1 MNVVEINNLAFGYSK
16 RNPVFANLNLTIKQG
31 HIYGLLGPNGA
42 GKTTLLKLMT
52 GTLFPRKGTVHLWGK
67 NAGERLAETL
77 RKTYFL
83 QEEFAF
89 PNWSFTRIAQ
99 LHGQFY
105 PDFSFER
112 FRKALER
119 LGNVPD
125 KPMHK
130 LSRGMKQKVAL
141 AIALATQS
149 EFLIMDEPFRGLDVP
164 SRHELRRLI
173 IEHFDTSKT
182 MIISTHELREVNNL
196 LDHVI
201 FIWEG
206 KVLLSSSIN
215 QLASMVSI
223 GFSSHKPTDALYSEE
238 VGGQWK
244 AVFPKGNSQ
253 QEVDL
258 EFLFVAITRS
268 RALREFINN
277 HQIQES

>member
-1 MNVVEINNLAFGYSK
+1 MNVVEIRNLAFGYNKGKS
-16 RNPVFANLNLTIKQG
+16 VFANLNLTIKQG

-52 GTLFPRKGTVHLWGK
+52 GNLFPQEGTVHVWGK
-67 NAGERLAETL
+67 EARKRLAETL
-77 RKTYFL
+77 QKTYFL
-83 QEEFAF
+83 QEEIPF
-89 PNWSFTRIAQ
+89 PNWKFSHIAQ
-99 LHGQFY
+99 LHGQFF
-105 PDFSFER
+105 PNFSFER
-112 FRKALER
+112 FQELLKR
-119 LGNVPD
+119 LGDVPD
-125 KPMHK
+125 IPMHN

-141 AIALATQS
+141 AVALASQT

-173 IEHFDTSKT
+173 IEHFDSSKT

-201 FIWEG
+201 FLWEG
-206 KVLLSSSIN
+206 KVLLASSVD
-215 QLASMVSI
+215 QLASMISI
-223 GFSSHKPTDALYSEE
+223 EISQHKPADALYMEE
-238 VGGQWK
+238 IGGQWK

-253 QEVDL
+253 QKVDL

-268 RALREFINN
+268 EALREFINN